1 MTSFDWG
8 VLTASLASGLGV
20 GVIAMTALR
29 RRRTRRCSEYTQV
42 GPGSR
47 RRRIDVVA
55 IDEGAARA
63 RERERNA

>member
-1 MTSFDWG
+1 MTSFDWS
-8 VLTASLASGLGV
+8 VLTATLASGLGV

-29 RRRTRRCSEYTQV
+29 RHRTRRRTEYAQV

-55 IDEGAARA
+55 IDEDAARA
-63 RERERNA
+63 LERERNA